1 MRKSC
6 IFDAYNSLMLHKA
19 YLLLGSN
26 RGDRVSMLNEA
37 KVLISDQTGKIS
49 QVSSV
54 YQSVPWG
61 FADETNFLNQVIC
74 IKTHLSPF
82 DLLAGLMRIETIL
95 GRTRHSDGYT
105 SRLIDIDILFYDNII
120 LIDENLTIP
129 HPRLHERLFTLLPL
143 AELAEELVHPVFH
156 LTVGELLNKC
166 DDESDVRIFN
176 NETIPDKS

>member
-1 MRKSC
+1 
-6 IFDAYNSLMLHKA
+6 MLHKA

-26 RGDRVSMLNEA
+26 RGDRFKMLNQANE
-37 KVLISDQTGKIS
+37 LISDQTGKIN

-54 YQSVPWG
+54 YESVPWG

-129 HPRLHERLFTLLPL
+129 HPRLHKRLFTLLPL
-143 AELAEELVHPVFH
+143 AEVAEELIHPVLH
-156 LTVGELLNKC
+156 LPVPKLLQQCEDK
-166 DDESDVRIFN
+166 SDVRIFI
-176 NETIPDKS
+176 NETVSDKS